1 MAMPLPVPSYTIDD
15 LGSFPDEGQRYE
27 LLEGM
32 LLVTP
37 APSSAHQAIV
47 ARLVTLLSNYLEA
60 AGAAWVAAPGEVE
73 RAPRTLLDPDILVL
87 PACQPPGTPW
97 REISGWW
104 LAVEV
109 YSPSSRVYDREF
121 KRPAYLRLGVREVW
135 LVDPWE
141 QEILSLRQGD
151 ARETV
156 VRDQIRWQ
164 ADGMS
169 APLVIPL
176 PRLFE
181 GLRISLPE

>member
-1 MAMPLPVPSYTIDD
+1 MSQWCCDKP
-15 LGSFPDEGQRYE
+15 
-27 LLEGM
+27 
-32 LLVTP
+32 P
-37 APSSAHQAIV
+37 AS
-47 ARLVTLLSNYLEA
+47 
-60 AGAAWVAAPGEVE
+60 
-73 RAPRTLLDPDILVL
+73 
-87 PACQPPGTPW
+87 QPPGTPW

-151 ARETV
+151 ARETA